1 MVSFRIGGFK
11 FFSSKKPITFDPS
24 DDVLQGCRHKLRV
37 EITAILSGGG
47 FGGRERRSEHKK
59 LSNCGPLDV
68 MFQLQ
73 TLPS

>member
-11 FFSSKKPITFDPS
+11 FFSSKKPINFDPS

-47 FGGRERRSEHKK
+47 GGLGGGREGVSIK
-59 LSNCGPLDV
+59 NCPIVDPL
-68 MFQLQ
+68 M
-73 TLPS
+73 

>member
-11 FFSSKKPITFDPS
+11 FFSSKKPINFDPS

-47 FGGRERRSEHKK
+47 GGGGWGEG
-59 LSNCGPLDV
+59 CGL
-68 MFQLQ
+68 
-73 TLPS
+73 

>member
-47 FGGRERRSEHKK
+47 GLEGGREGVSIR
-59 LSNCGPLDV
+59 NCPIVDPL
-68 MFQLQ
+68 M
-73 TLPS
+73 